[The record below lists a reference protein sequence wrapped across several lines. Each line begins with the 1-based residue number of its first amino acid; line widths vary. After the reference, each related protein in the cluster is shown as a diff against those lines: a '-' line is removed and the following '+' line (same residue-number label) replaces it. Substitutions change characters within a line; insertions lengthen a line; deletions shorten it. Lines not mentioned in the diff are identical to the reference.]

1 MLGLA
6 IVEINAY
13 VGRLLASLL
22 PATPAVNAVAAL
34 DYAYE
39 IVQAP
44 IGIFAISL
52 ATVLFPAMSRAVASG
67 DHATLRQSTS
77 IGLRTIV
84 FLMLPVSAGL
94 AIFSTPI
101 VRLVFERGEF
111 GPAATALVASC
122 LSAYAVGLVPMAVY
136 YVVTRA
142 YYALHDMRTPVA
154 LGAGMVVLYAIVA
167 FTFMRWWQATGI
179 ALASSVIAAA
189 NAASLAV
196 VLRRRLGPLEL
207 GRLAATAWRVAIA
220 TAFAITIWAL
230 VARFVATTMPLG
242 SMSDIVLLGVGAG
255 AATVVYFAV
264 CMALR
269 VEEMQLLR
277 SLLRRRADRH

>member
-1 MLGLA
+1 
-6 IVEINAY
+6 
-13 VGRLLASLL
+13 
-22 PATPAVNAVAAL
+22 
-34 DYAYE
+34 
-39 IVQAP
+39 
-44 IGIFAISL
+44 
-52 ATVLFPAMSRAVASG
+52 
-67 DHATLRQSTS
+67 
-77 IGLRTIV
+77 
-84 FLMLPVSAGL
+84 
-94 AIFSTPI
+94 
-101 VRLVFERGEF
+101 
-111 GPAATALVASC
+111 
-122 LSAYAVGLVPMAVY
+122 
-136 YVVTRA
+136 
-142 YYALHDMRTPVA
+142 
-154 LGAGMVVLYAIVA
+154 
-167 FTFMRWWQATGI
+167 MRWWQATGI

-189 NAASLAV
+189 NAAALAV